1 MVISSSFPCTVFRVQ
16 VNKIPYWCEWE
27 IFLNLTETVA
37 ALTFVYFSFYNSF
50 CSMSIVKTIFRLKA
64 IWFVLYIIGGK
75 FSFLHTI
82 IPVTL
87 EKIIDIFFVSCPTKH
102 FGMLTK
108 WILPYHKII
117 SALTNLSGK
126 EDSGI
131 IYTPYRYRTPWREN
145 NRFCHKMPKLD
156 YFSLAK
162 LFAQKRRFSKR
173 WIN

>member
-1 MVISSSFPCTVFRVQ
+1 M
-16 VNKIPYWCEWE
+16 
-27 IFLNLTETVA
+27 
-37 ALTFVYFSFYNSF
+37 
-50 CSMSIVKTIFRLKA
+50 
-64 IWFVLYIIGGK
+64 LYIIGGK

-87 EKIIDIFFVSCPTKH
+87 EKIIDVFFVSCPTIKH

-131 IYTPYRYRTPWREN
+131 IYTPYRYMTP
-145 NRFCHKMPKLD
+145 
-156 YFSLAK
+156 
-162 LFAQKRRFSKR
+162 
-173 WIN
+173 